1 MTQDDGGY
9 DVKPAEPSASPPPPP
24 ANGPSAGPKPGEP
37 GWVPPVP
44 VIEKAEAAAE
54 EPPADPDVET
64 HKGMAVLAYILFLI
78 PLVAAPSS
86 KYARYHANQGLLLFI
101 LFMCVCVVVALLQ
114 GGKFLAAYFLY
125 SIPVLDWFFAC
136 GLTLLQPALLVGWL
150 ALMIMGIINA
160 ANGLKKP
167 LPVLG
172 HWTLIK

>member
-9 DVKPAEPSASPPPPP
+9 DVKPVEPAPDAPPGAS
-24 ANGPSAGPKPGEP
+24 SSRPKPGEP

-44 VIEKAEAAAE
+44 IIEKAEAAE
-54 EPPADPDVET
+54 EEAPADPDVEKN
-64 HKGMAVLAYILFLI
+64 KGMAILGYVCFII

-101 LFMCVCVVVALLQ
+101 LLMSVCVIVAFLQ
-114 GGKFLAAYFLY
+114 GGKLLAAILLKAVP
-125 SIPVLDWFFAC
+125 ILDWFFTC
-136 GLTLLQPALLVGWL
+136 GLTLLQPALLVGWV
-150 ALMIMGIINA
+150 ALMIVGIINA

-167 LPVLG
+167 LPGIG

>member
-9 DVKPAEPSASPPPPP
+9 DVKPVEPAPPAPAGEPSSK
-24 ANGPSAGPKPGEP
+24 PKPGEP

-44 VIEKAEAAAE
+44 IIEKADTASE
-54 EPPADPDVET
+54 ETPVDPDIEKN
-64 HKGMAVLAYILFLI
+64 KGMAILAYICFII

-101 LFMCVCVVVALLQ
+101 LLMCVCVVVAILQ
-114 GGKFLAAYFLY
+114 GVRLLAGHLLL

-136 GLTLLQPALLVGWL
+136 GLTLLQPALLVGWI
-150 ALMIMGIINA
+150 ALMIVGIINA
-160 ANGLKKP
+160 ANGLAKP
-167 LPVLG
+167 LPGFG